1 MEGGETRLERR
12 TDVGGLG
19 QRKREA
25 ARRKEGLVLGR
36 QKQGGERRD
45 LGGGLFFGS
54 RRDQSGKEGQLW
66 MEILLLR
73 VKKRVYS
80 VA

>member
-36 QKQGGERRD
+36 QRQGGERRD
-45 LGGGLFFGS
+45 LGGLFLGS

-73 VKKRVYS
+73 VKKGVYS

>member
-45 LGGGLFFGS
+45 LGGAFLS
-54 RRDQSGKEGQLW
+54 
-66 MEILLLR
+66 LR
-73 VKKRVYS
+73 
-80 VA
+80 